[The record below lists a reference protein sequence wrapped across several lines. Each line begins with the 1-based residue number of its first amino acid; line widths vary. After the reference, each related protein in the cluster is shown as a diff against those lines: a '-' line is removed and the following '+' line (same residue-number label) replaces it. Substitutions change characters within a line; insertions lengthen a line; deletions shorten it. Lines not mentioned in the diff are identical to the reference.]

1 MPLVVVDP
9 GSINQLFLFW
19 THPLKRL
26 LLDLFLLKKFL
37 NEIRWTPITFHT
49 VLDQIVH
56 HNRFPVREL
65 AADLGVLLA
74 LKLGSLV
81 MV

>member
-1 MPLVVVDP
+1 
-9 GSINQLFLFW
+9 
-19 THPLKRL
+19 
-26 LLDLFLLKKFL
+26 
-37 NEIRWTPITFHT
+37 
-49 VLDQIVH
+49 VH